1 MAGKLGASQKK
12 IIKHNY
18 WSDRHRK
25 TGDAATQLPVQSTT
39 PTTPQMSITA
49 LKILC
54 NGLTALCLAIAN
66 HRFVPASYSNCY

>member
-18 WSDRHRK
+18 WSDRYRK
-25 TGDAATQLPVQSTT
+25 TGDVATQLPVQSTT
-39 PTTPQMSITA
+39 PQMSITA
-49 LKILC
+49 LTILC
-54 NGLTALCLAIAN
+54 NGVTALCLAIAN